1 MCRLDREGF
10 MRRTPGYV
18 GDILYEHLQ
27 MLKQEGAAQTSGK
40 SESKEDG
47 NSGQAEFGFAPNNGS
62 PTYADYAAAAYHHQ
76 QQQQQ
81 QQQQPHPHLYAQQP
95 FDLSSTSAASA
106 DYRLLHQHHHQSS
119 SYLQHPVRSMYTEC
133 RQRKWI
139 LGNGTRG

>member
-47 NSGQAEFGFAPNNGS
+47 NSGQAEFGYASNNGS
-62 PTYADYAAAAYHHQ
+62 PTYADYAAAAYHH
-76 QQQQQ
+76 QQQQ